1 MTKKFCGCISLVLIV
16 QLFAVAADNPAP
28 QIRINDLSKNPMV
41 VGPFRITISKLKA
54 TRLLGTNGTVAL
66 RIDNRTSS
74 FATFSPSRLVFVS
87 NVNYQISVFG
97 IALYKSIYNPGDI
110 DLAPGAYIDEQYTLT
125 DEIQLPAKFYYDRQ
139 LVAEI
144 TK

>member
-1 MTKKFCGCISLVLIV
+1 MTKKFCCCIALVLAF
-16 QLFAVAADNPAP
+16 QLFAAAADNPP
-28 QIRINDLSKNPMV
+28 QIRINDLSKNPIV

-66 RIDNRTSS
+66 RIDNTTSS

-87 NVNYQISVFG
+87 NVNYQINVFG

-125 DEIQLPAKFYYDRQ
+125 DEIQLPAKFYYDRH